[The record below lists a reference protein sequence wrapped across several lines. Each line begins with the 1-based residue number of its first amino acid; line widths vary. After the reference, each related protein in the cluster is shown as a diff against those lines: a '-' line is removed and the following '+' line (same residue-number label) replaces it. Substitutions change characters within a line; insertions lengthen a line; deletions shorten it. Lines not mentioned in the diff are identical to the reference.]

1 MFDMQRFKQ
10 PAAADRI
17 HPFWFWNGEMEDGQI
32 QYQIDEMADKG
43 LGGVFICARQG
54 LKIPYLSEAW
64 FQKVRVAVEAAEK
77 RGLNVWLYDEYP
89 YPSGIAGGEV
99 TLEHPEAKH
108 YTLTH
113 TTQRALGGEH
123 LSLELPWAR
132 IVYAKAVPITA
143 DGRRNW
149 NEAIPI
155 RDSIGNF
162 QADSIFQKTGLTAY
176 NQKRFFTYRT
186 IQKLDWTAPDGE
198 WEVFIA
204 QEKEIEDFKYYGTFV
219 DPCNRE
225 AMATF
230 IRLTHEKYA
239 KYLGEFFGTTIKG
252 MFTDEI
258 GLLGS
263 IPWSPQ
269 LAGFFLERNG
279 YDLLEHLHALLDP
292 EAEGAAKIRYD
303 YYQAV
308 HLLLRESYH
317 KQVHDWCEQ
326 HGLEYVAEVP
336 SVRHTTQLFSHVPAG
351 DTAHEKLGRSL
362 EWILTHRAF
371 EFRSSAKMVS
381 SLARQLGR
389 ERNLIEC
396 FHSVGW
402 SMTLQDARWMIDRMA
417 AQGTNFFNFHA
428 FFYTVDGLTQHD
440 APPSQFLQNP
450 YWAHFRKLGDYTG
463 RISYVMTSGEA
474 VISIAVLEPI
484 TSLWARMGNPFHGF
498 SHGGTDTAEEQRLSS
513 LKAWWV
519 RILYQLSLEGR
530 DFDHLDPELLAT
542 AEISSGTIK
551 LGNARYSTLVLPPL
565 TNLESGAWKSI
576 QTFLQQGGKVISMGQ
591 LPYEAIDSSTSDLF
605 EITAAFGLTGGVK
618 ASFWEQNSMGSS
630 ESAASLYQ
638 EHDSIDGELQDWYK
652 GEHNAYHLP
661 FKASADEQQVLK
673 PFTELLDKLDPM
685 AVRLQPACGEWGL
698 MLQTRLVEEN
708 KALVFISNQESI
720 QRQVE
725 LQIESHLWGKQT
737 IAAESYS
744 LEFRELSLDTG
755 EAVDLQGKYA
765 QVGTSWGLPL
775 SIAPF
780 ASRLIEVVRTDSG
793 NASLSQQ
800 EFDSAKPWKWTL
812 DASNVWNMSA
822 QQANVL
828 RLDTFRLTLS
838 DAAASADSFSTIGA
852 DVGVKTFID
861 QCADLAETS
870 ALPVMMQQ
878 TFGTPMEVSLAYP
891 LQARYSVEFVVK
903 QLPEQ
908 VEMLMDD
915 SAIAGSAIIRI
926 NGHVLDN
933 HNFKAVFVYD
943 HMNRSQEITSLL
955 QEGMNL
961 LTVDIEIG
969 QDSDGI
975 VDALYVT
982 GPFEVHFDE
991 ANRAVLSGPEVHKLP
1006 LQAGPY
1012 EGYPYYA
1019 GVFSFTQHVEV
1030 TPSTDAASF
1039 ELTFAGWDPHFHDC
1053 AEVLVNGTSLGVC
1066 TWSPYSWEG
1075 PATLLREA
1083 DNHIE
1088 VKVTNTLIG
1097 LLEGKYFDYEEHAVK
1112 LISQRKG

>member
-17 HPFWFWNGEMEDGQI
+17 HPFWFWNGEMEDEQI
-32 QYQIDEMADKG
+32 QFQIDEMADKG

-64 FQKVRVAVEAAEK
+64 FLKVRVAVEAAEK

-113 TTQRALGGEH
+113 TTQKAQGGEH

-132 IVYAKAVPITA
+132 IVYAKAVPISA

-149 NEAIPI
+149 SEAIPI

-186 IQKLDWTAPDGE
+186 IQKLDWTAPEGA
-198 WEVFIA
+198 WEVWIA

-230 IRLTHEKYA
+230 IRLTHDKYA
-239 KYLGEFFGTTIKG
+239 KYLGEFFGKTIKG

-258 GLLGS
+258 GLLGR

-292 EAEGAAKIRYD
+292 EAEGTAKIRYD

-362 EWILTHRAF
+362 EWIVKHKAF

-450 YWAHFRKLGDYTG
+450 YWTHFQKLGDYTG
-463 RISYVMTSGEA
+463 RISYVMSSGEA
-474 VISIAVLEPI
+474 VISTAVLEPI
-484 TSLWARMGNPFHGF
+484 TSLWTRMGNPFHGF
-498 SHGGTDTAEEQRLSS
+498 SHGGTDTAEEQQLSS
-513 LKAWWV
+513 LREWWV
-519 RILYQLSLEGR
+519 RIFHQLSLVGR
-530 DFDHLDPELLAT
+530 DFDHLDPELLAD
-542 AEISSGTIK
+542 AEISEGTIK
-551 LGNARYSTLVLPPL
+551 LGKARYSTLILPPL

-576 QTFLQQGGKVISMGQ
+576 QSFLQQGGKVISMGQ
-591 LPYEAIDSSTSDLF
+591 LPYEAIDSTPSELS
-605 EITAAFGLTGGVK
+605 EITAAFGLASGAKG
-618 ASFWEQNSMGSS
+618 SFWEHASITSS
-630 ESAASLYQ
+630 EVDASADS
-638 EHDSIDGELQDWYK
+638 EHDLEDGQPLEWYK

-661 FKASADEQQVLK
+661 FTASAKEQQVLE
-673 PFTELLDKLDPM
+673 PFTELLDKLEPM
-685 AVRLQPACGEWGL
+685 AVRLLPACGEWGL
-698 MLQTRLVEEN
+698 MLQTRLVADD
-708 KALVFISNQESI
+708 KALVFISNQEET
-720 QRQVE
+720 QREVE
-725 LQIESHLWGKQT
+725 LQIEAHLWGEQAQ
-737 IAAESYS
+737 AAETYS

-755 EAVDLQGKYA
+755 EALVLKDNYA
-765 QVGTSWGLPL
+765 NIGTSWGLHL

-780 ASRLIEVVRTDSG
+780 ASRLIEVVRVSRSNTSPSVQQSNLG
-793 NASLSQQ
+793 NS
-800 EFDSAKPWKWTL
+800 WKLTL
-812 DASNVWNMSA
+812 DASDIWDMSV
-822 QQANVL
+822 QQANAL
-828 RLDTFRLTLS
+828 RLDTFRLTVGT
-838 DAAASADSFSTIGA
+838 AASSTDSLAAVGA

-861 QCADLAETS
+861 QCADLAEIS

-878 TFGTPMEVSLAYP
+878 TFGTPMELSLAYP
-891 LQARYSVEFVVK
+891 LQAHYSVEFVVK

-908 VEMLMDD
+908 VDMLMDD
-915 SAIAGSAIIRI
+915 SAITGSAVIRI
-926 NGHVLDN
+926 NGHIVDMQQFN
-933 HNFKAVFVYD
+933 AVFVYD
-943 HMNRSQEITSLL
+943 HMNRSQEITRFL
-955 QEGMNL
+955 QEGVNQ
-961 LTVDIEIG
+961 LTVDMEIG
-969 QDSDGI
+969 QDSEGI
-975 VDALYVT
+975 VDALYLT
-982 GPFEVHFDE
+982 GAFEVRFDE
-991 ANRAVLSGPEVHKLP
+991 TNRAVLSSPTVQKLP

-1012 EGYPYYA
+1012 EGYPFYA
-1019 GVFSFTQHVEV
+1019 GVFSFTRSLSV
-1030 TPSTDAASF
+1030 TPLSDAASF
-1039 ELTFAGWDPHFHDC
+1039 ELSFDGWDRHFHDC
-1053 AEVLVNGTSLGVC
+1053 AEVFVNGTSLGVC
-1066 TWSPYSWEG
+1066 TWSPYIWEG
-1075 PATLLREA
+1075 PASLLREA
-1083 DNHIE
+1083 DNHVE

-1112 LISQRKG
+1112 LITQRKG